1 MRGMKPVK
9 IVKESKKGLDWLGKI
24 VTHKDLGEG
33 IVVGYSNIS
42 GEPFVVFYDGDMGK
56 KICSVSS
63 KCLTLT

>member
-1 MRGMKPVK
+1 MEEVK

-63 KCLTLT
+63 KYLMPT

>member
-1 MRGMKPVK
+1 MEEVK

-42 GEPFVVFYDGDMGK
+42 GEPFVVF
-56 KICSVSS
+56 
-63 KCLTLT
+63 L